1 MESYDYGGDG
11 TDDDGHP
18 RRKHDPSAR
27 REAELVLPQDA
38 VVSGFAYEGPGD
50 LASAQVLANQES
62 GPQLQPTGRPHQGPG
77 PGGVRWV

>member
-1 MESYDYGGDG
+1 M
-11 TDDDGHP
+11 
-18 RRKHDPSAR
+18 
-27 REAELVLPQDA
+27 LPQDA

>member
-1 MESYDYGGDG
+1 MNITITEATARTTLDI
-11 TDDDGHP
+11 
-18 RRKHDPSAR
+18 RVEQHDPPAR
-27 REAELVLPQDA
+27 QEAELVLPQDA